1 MFGDTL
7 FGKSEKEARI
17 IMEHRKAS
25 VRECIDSWTSDDL
38 YECFREV
45 TDSIHSMEN
54 REAFTQVGWK
64 QLQRIEH
71 EFVKIFATKK
81 TEDANRPV

>member
-1 MFGDTL
+1 MIRESL
-7 FGKSEKEARI
+7 FGKSEKEMRE
-17 IMEHRKAS
+17 IMKQRRTD
-25 VRECIDSWTSDDL
+25 VRECIDSWSAEDL

-71 EFVKIFATKK
+71 ELVKIFATKK
-81 TEDANRPV
+81 ENANLLI

>member
-1 MFGDTL
+1 MHRDSL
-7 FGKSEKEARI
+7 FGKSKKEVRE

-25 VRECIDSWTSDDL
+25 VRECIDSWSSDDL

-54 REAFTQVGWK
+54 RESFTQVGWK
-64 QLQRIEH
+64 QLHRIEH
-71 EFVKIFATKK
+71 ELVKIFATKK
-81 TEDANRPV
+81 ENANLLI